1 MGKIKTI
8 DIIKEAIEV
17 KTFIERNKKLPNYCT
32 IGGSQYSIYTAAYL
46 FSRAV
51 RNLKSESFNLK
62 TMNKSNQGFSA
73 KLSENCSK
81 TTYLDM
87 ITRFNEYCEKN
98 KRVPAY
104 VVTIKNKAD
113 FTTFLYGLCK
123 ILNYY
128 KENKTLPTT
137 CLFTSSYIDVSSR
150 GSTETKNNNTQ
161 STSASKKTSGK
172 SKIYTSSPHLLTTA
186 EDLGQKFPYS
196 CGANLLQQLFKKLL
210 GITIPETTL
219 MSWAG
224 TTTSGTDHSGLNTA
238 VAIAAKKYKVKLKVS
253 WKNFSDM
260 GDTVDERFEAV
271 GKLMSRPDTAVG
283 WHIGYQDSG
292 EEATG
297 TIIGHYE
304 GCDKTDT
311 QNKKI
316 RALNSLG
323 KKITNNA
330 YAGHLQWRTY
340 ALQAHYAANTPGGQ
354 PALMIIKKEA

>member
-17 KTFIERNKKLPNYCT
+17 KAFIERNKKIPNYCT
-32 IGGSQYSIYTAAYL
+32 IGGNQYSIYTTAYL
-46 FSRAV
+46 ISRAV

-62 TMNKSNQGFSA
+62 TMNKPNQGFSV

-87 ITRFNEYCEKN
+87 VQRFNEYCSKN
-98 KRVPAY
+98 NRVPAY
-104 VVTIKNKAD
+104 VITIKNKAD

-123 ILNYY
+123 ILTYY
-128 KENKTLPTT
+128 KNHEALPNS
-137 CLFTSSYIDVSSR
+137 CLFTSSYIDVSQKI
-150 GSTETKNNNTQ
+150 TAKTKNNNTQ
-161 STSASKKTSGK
+161 STSTSKKTSGK
-172 SKIYTSSPHLLTTA
+172 SKIFTSSPHLLTTA

-196 CGANLLQQLFKKLL
+196 CGANLLQQLLKKLL

-224 TTTSGTDHSGLNTA
+224 TTTTGTGHPGLETA
-238 VAIAAKKYKVKLKVS
+238 VAIAAKKYNINLKVS

-260 GDTVDERFEAV
+260 GKTIDERFEAV

-292 EEATG
+292 EKATD

-304 GCDKTDT
+304 GCDKIDT

-340 ALQAHYAANTPGGQ
+340 ALQAHYAATTPGGQ
-354 PALMIIKKEA
+354 PALMIVTKK